1 MNELSILYFTVFCKD
16 EDGKDSLVL
25 LLKNEI
31 MHFFAYKS
39 AARRKKYCK
48 WARQVSKLFSQ

>member
-1 MNELSILYFTVFCKD
+1 MNELSTSVFCKA

-48 WARQVSKLFSQ
+48 WARQVSKLFLQ